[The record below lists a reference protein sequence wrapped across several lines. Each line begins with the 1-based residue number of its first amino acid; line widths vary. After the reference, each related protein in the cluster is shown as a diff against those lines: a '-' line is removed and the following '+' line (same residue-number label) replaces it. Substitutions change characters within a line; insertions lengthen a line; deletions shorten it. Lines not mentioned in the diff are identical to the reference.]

1 MIRGGEELE
10 KEVRKLGVGKVTPV
24 VCYEAVC
31 AFVRRVS
38 DTEVVEEAESNP
50 LSGMSDSDKEALRKQ
65 IFEEKF
71 QEALDRYLKVELP
84 EKYQV
89 ELKW

>member
-1 MIRGGEELE
+1 
-10 KEVRKLGVGKVTPV
+10 
-24 VCYEAVC
+24 
-31 AFVRRVS
+31 
-38 DTEVVEEAESNP
+38 
-50 LSGMSDSDKEALRKQ
+50 MSDSDKEALRKQ

>member
-1 MIRGGEELE
+1 MQQ
-10 KEVRKLGVGKVTPV
+10 KLLDARTGKVTPV

-31 AFVRRVS
+31 TFVRRVS
-38 DTEVVEEAESNP
+38 DTERPDEPESNP
-50 LSGMSDSDKEALRKQ
+50 LTSMADSDKEALRKQ

-71 QEALDRYLKVELP
+71 EEALDRYLKVELP